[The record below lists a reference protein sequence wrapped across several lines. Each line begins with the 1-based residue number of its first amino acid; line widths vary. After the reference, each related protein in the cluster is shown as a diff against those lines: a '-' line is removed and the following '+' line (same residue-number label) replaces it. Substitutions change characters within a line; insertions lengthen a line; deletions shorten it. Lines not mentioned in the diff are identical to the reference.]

1 MKNKK
6 NNYQEKLAKALKEN
20 IKRRKGKKNGNNA

>member
-6 NNYQEKLAKALKEN
+6 NKYQEKLAKALKEN
-20 IKRRKGKKNGNNA
+20 IKRRKEKKKWE

>member
-6 NNYQEKLAKALKEN
+6 NKYQEKLAKALKEN
-20 IKRRKGKKNGNNA
+20 IKRRKEKKNGNNA